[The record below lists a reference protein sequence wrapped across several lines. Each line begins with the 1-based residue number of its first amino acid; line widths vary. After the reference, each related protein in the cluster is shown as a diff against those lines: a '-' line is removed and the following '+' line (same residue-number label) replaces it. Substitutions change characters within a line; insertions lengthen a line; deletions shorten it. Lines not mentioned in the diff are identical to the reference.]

1 MASHREQPD
10 PAAESLLDEE
20 GDEPQSKESLLVRTA
35 KARKDQPTETE
46 AQKRLREEQ
55 DMMRNITART
65 ALRGVKELATVR
77 QQHARQLM
85 PSGFQ
90 FP

>member
-1 MASHREQPD
+1 MLQVASHLEQPD
-10 PAAESLLDEE
+10 PAAEPVLDDDGEE
-20 GDEPQSKESLLVRTA
+20 PLIKESLLVRTA

-55 DMMRNITART
+55 DMMRNITSRT

-77 QQHARQLM
+77 FFYL
-85 PSGFQ
+85 
-90 FP
+90 